1 MAYHVVRDRRSLWLH
16 SRMSEVIILVT
27 NVTLVVIICV
37 RKVFNGI
44 VLPWG
49 LHGDPCDR
57 VKPSQGLPS
66 ASKPTVRTNVR
77 LNPLPLLPKLKWRCM
92 GNTPIELGVP
102 LLSINSTQIKE
113 ILNARKCRCPKSWSF
128 LFWLNLTCAIL
139 EMSMGSLAG
148 MVVPCQT
155 GPALG

>member
-1 MAYHVVRDRRSLWLH
+1 MEGAGALAYHVVLDRSSLWLH
-16 SRMSEVIILVT
+16 SRMSEVVILVT

-92 GNTPIELGVP
+92 GNTPIELVVP
-102 LLSINSTQIKE
+102 LLSINSKKIEK
-113 ILNARKCRCPKSWSF
+113 IV
-128 LFWLNLTCAIL
+128 NLRNCKYA
-139 EMSMGSLAG
+139 
-148 MVVPCQT
+148 
-155 GPALG
+155 